1 MVYEL
6 PKLPYDYNSLEP
18 FMDEATVIIH
28 HTKHHQIYTD
38 KLNAAIKGTQLESK
52 NIIDVLSEPYSIPKE
67 LRAPVMNFG
76 GGYVN
81 HNLFW
86 EILRPNPNPEA
97 NPNIPIGEAAEE
109 INTNFGSFQQFKEK
123 FSAEALSL
131 FGSGWTWLAYNPL
144 TKKLEIISTPNQDT
158 PLMDG
163 KSSLLTID
171 VWEHAYYLKYQNRR
185 ADFITAFW
193 NIVNWDKVNELLQ
206 EATKK

>member
-131 FGSGWTWLAYNPL
+131 FGSGWTWL
-144 TKKLEIISTPNQDT
+144 
-158 PLMDG
+158 G
-163 KSSLLTID
+163 
-171 VWEHAYYLKYQNRR
+171 
-185 ADFITAFW
+185 
-193 NIVNWDKVNELLQ
+193 
-206 EATKK
+206 